1 VNLAVFPKESRA
13 SSPFLDVSHH
23 RIRLSL
29 VVALAAM
36 AAALGQ
42 AGSAV
47 AVTRPEA
54 SRAGAVAVSRET
66 QLGRDLTGEINR
78 LRRAHGL
85 GALRSS
91 HLLARA
97 AAAHAVWLATAGSF
111 THDWPAGTPFSQWI
125 LGFYPATGYGTWAAG
140 ENLLWRSPDVT
151 PAQALALWLAS
162 PPHRRNL
169 LTSSW
174 RELGVAVVRAD
185 GASGVYPAGE
195 PVFVV
200 ATEFGAR
207 IR

>member
-1 VNLAVFPKESRA
+1 VNLPPSAKERRGSGA
-13 SSPFLDVSHH
+13 FLGVSHD
-23 RIRLSL
+23 RTRLWL
-29 VVALAAM
+29 LVALAALV
-36 AAALGQ
+36 AALGQ
-42 AGSAV
+42 TGSAA

-54 SRAGAVAVSRET
+54 SPSGAVAVSRET

-91 HLLARA
+91 RLLARA
-97 AAAHAVWLATAGSF
+97 ASAHAVWLATAGSF
-111 THDWPAGTPFSQWI
+111 THDWPAGTPFSHWI
-125 LGFYPATGYGTWAAG
+125 LGFYPATGYGSWTAG

-151 PAQALALWLAS
+151 AAQALALWLAS
-162 PPHRRNL
+162 PPHRLNL

-185 GASGVYPAGE
+185 GASGVYPTGE

>member
-1 VNLAVFPKESRA
+1 MNLVASPKESRA
-13 SSPFLDVSHH
+13 SGAFLDVSHD
-23 RIRLSL
+23 RTRLSL
-29 VVALAAM
+29 LVALAAIV
-36 AAALGQ
+36 AALGQ
-42 AGSAV
+42 SGSAA
-47 AVTRPEA
+47 AVTRPE
-54 SRAGAVAVSRET
+54 STRGQAVAVSRVT

-91 HLLARA
+91 PALARA
-97 AAAHAVWLATAGSF
+97 ASAHAVWLATAGSF
-111 THDWPAGTPFSQWI
+111 THDWPAGTPFSHWI
-125 LGFYPATGYGTWAAG
+125 LGFYPATGYGAWTAG

-151 PAQALALWLAS
+151 PGEALALWLAS

-169 LTSSW
+169 LTPSW
-174 RELGVAVVRAD
+174 HELGVGVVRAD
-185 GASGVYPAGE
+185 GASGVYPTDE